1 MAREYREAV
10 IPMTFQPARARTRFL
25 VAATFALL
33 LAGPQPAEAQWPTVL
48 MFHGANLDE
57 PVFVTGAESAA
68 LGSLF
73 RPATPG
79 ARASTAVD
87 MGSRP
92 YVDVAC
98 FWGPASDPAVNGTRR
113 LADLEPRM
121 AWQHARFYPA
131 VGDQPAIVF
140 VTAMEKK
147 VLARGRQGG
156 QPQSASG
163 ANAAF
168 RGVPPP
174 TDAGRFTSSGP
185 VSADALKVLE
195 RLGVPVRAGG

>member
-10 IPMTFQPARARTRFL
+10 TSMTFQLARVRTRL
-25 VAATFALL
+25 SVAATFVLL
-33 LAGPQPAEAQWPTVL
+33 LAGARPAEAQWPTVL
-48 MFHGANLDE
+48 MFHGGALDE
-57 PVFVTGAESAA
+57 PVFVTGADSAA

-79 ARASTAVD
+79 ARASTAIE

-92 YVDVAC
+92 YFDVAC

-113 LADLEPRM
+113 LADLEPGM

-147 VLARGRQGG
+147 VLARGTQVGR
-156 QPQSASG
+156 PQSASG
-163 ANAAF
+163 ASAAF

-174 TDAGRFTSSGP
+174 TDARRFTAGGP
-185 VSADALKVLE
+185 VSPQALTVLE
-195 RLGVPVRAGG
+195 RLGVPTRSGA